1 MSWNEQNTK
10 ILRKLW
16 TQGLSAAK
24 ISEQIP
30 GKSRNAIIGRAHR
43 LNLESRAV
51 SRKSTPKVNINI
63 ENNIKSAIKTQKLG
77 RKGKFRALLL
87 DKNFPEENP
96 TPLLE
101 LTDNHC
107 RFPLGEKLE
116 PAKFFCGRKPVKKE
130 GGNFPYCELHLL
142 YSYVSRNEK
151 EEDEITDEDVPK
163 YINLKK
169 KIKSA

>member
-1 MSWNEQNTK
+1 MSWDEQNTK

-16 TQGLSAAK
+16 AQGLSAAK
-24 ISEQIP
+24 ISAQIP

-43 LNLESRAV
+43 LKLEARAV
-51 SRKSTPKVNINI
+51 SRRPALKINI
-63 ENNIKSAIKTQKLG
+63 DNNVKSGIKTQKLG

-96 TPLLE
+96 TPLVE

-116 PAKFFCGRKPVKKE
+116 PAKFFCGRKPVQKE
-130 GGNFPYCELHLL
+130 AGNFPYCELHLL

-151 EEDEITDEDVPK
+151 EEDEITDEDIPK

>member
-1 MSWNEQNTK
+1 MSWDEQNTK

-16 TQGLSAAK
+16 AQGLSAAK

-30 GKSRNAIIGRAHR
+30 GKSRNAVIGRAHR
-43 LNLESRAV
+43 LKLESRAV
-51 SRKSTPKVNINI
+51 SRKSKPKVNLG
-63 ENNIKSAIKTQKLG
+63 NNIKSEVKTQKLG
-77 RKGKFRALLL
+77 RKGKFRALLI
-87 DKNFPEENP
+87 DKNYPAENP

-101 LTDNHC
+101 LTDDHC

-130 GGNFPYCELHLL
+130 GGSFPYCELHLL

-163 YINLKK
+163 YIDLKK